1 MNYRRM
7 YYLRFS
13 SGLYPAGEADEAALP
28 ACRRQQPVVIGSKV
42 WHKAKGRGPFRDLAP
57 HYPIFR
63 RPGSVPRSQLIVTSE
78 LSGAF
83 GRSPCF
89 PYFPSFHSLQELS
102 RAIRRS
108 RFPECVESF
117 VSDSLASLV
126 PDALRS
132 SFPGSLASPASGSP
146 GVPFPALLRVPLPVP
161 LMALVF
167 SLLLEDRSSVE
178 LKDTRNSDDCNGVG
192 TLYFCGK

>member
-7 YYLRFS
+7 YYFAVFQRSL
-13 SGLYPAGEADEAALP
+13 SGWA
-28 ACRRQQPVVIGSKV
+28 RRTRRRYLHVTLSRQPGSYRLEGIA
-42 WHKAKGRGPFRDLAP
+42 HKAKGRGPFRDLAP

-83 GRSPCF
+83 GRSPRF

-108 RFPECVESF
+108 QFPECVESF

-126 PDALRS
+126 PDALSKFLPRFPCEFRFRFSWS
-132 SFPGSLASPASGSP
+132 SFPGSLASSVTGSP
-146 GVPFPALLRVPLPVP
+146 DDSCLLSPTGGSLLR
-161 LMALVF
+161 
-167 SLLLEDRSSVE
+167 
-178 LKDTRNSDDCNGVG
+178 
-192 TLYFCGK
+192 